1 MPKIILASAS
11 PHRKQLLKNLIGDNF
26 GVQVSDYEED
36 NTLNLVPKDLVLH
49 HSLEK
54 GRDIVKKFPE
64 SVIISADTVAEVD
77 GQVLGKP
84 HTPENA
90 IKMLKLISDKKIK
103 IFSAVTVIYKDKELS
118 DFEETELEFKKMSD
132 KEIQDYVD
140 TGEPLDKAGAF
151 AIGYR
156 ASIFIETIKGCY
168 FTIEGLPIFKL
179 NKLLNEIGIS
189 IFDYKI

>member
-1 MPKIILASAS
+1 MLKIILGSAS

-26 GVQVSDYEED
+26 EVKVSDYEED
-36 NTLNLVPKDLVLH
+36 NSLNLEPKDLVLH

-54 GRDIVKKFPE
+54 GRDIAKKLPD
-64 SVIISADTVAEVD
+64 SVIISADTIAEVN

-90 IKMLKLISDKKIK
+90 IKMLKLISGKTIK
-103 IFSAVTVIYKDKELS
+103 IFSGVTVIYKENELS
-118 DFEETELEFKKMSD
+118 DFEETELEFKVMSE

-156 ASIFIETIKGCY
+156 ASIFIKKINGCY

-189 IFDYKI
+189 IFDYKL